1 MYIYIYTHTILYYI
15 YIHII
20 PILYI
25 YYFFPQIDNFLED
38 FWVHWYFLF
47 CLVRRRGIVGT
58 VAGHTTLLARKSLD
72 DISEAP
78 RPRGA
83 GPVCSKPEGGF
94 GWFDMV

>member
-1 MYIYIYTHTILYYI
+1 MYI
-15 YIHII
+15 YIHIPYYI
-20 PILYI
+20 IYIYILYL
-25 YYFFPQIDNFLED
+25 YYI
-38 FWVHWYFLF
+38 WVHWYFLF

-94 GWFDMV
+94 AWFDMV

>member
-1 MYIYIYTHTILYYI
+1 MYIYIHIPYYII

-25 YYFFPQIDNFLED
+25 YIIFFPQIDNFLED